1 MLPSVS
7 AMDRAD
13 RVAPATGGGHDGA
26 MTTGEAGQRQLYADP
41 ESALRPGRADAI
53 VVLSLWLA
61 RRLFLPLLL
70 IGLIFGLI
78 TGQLRTDESV
88 IATWDSADDLVRALL
103 TPLAGIAL
111 AILIRVG
118 LAALA
123 AAWPLSRWDRAQ
135 TAGTRGSFYR
145 TAIDRWRLAQ
155 AYRSLRWTWGVRESA
170 IRRAGTTGRRLGL
183 AVPVT
188 TALSILLVI
197 AFAVVIALQ
206 LAA

>member
-1 MLPSVS
+1 
-7 AMDRAD
+7 
-13 RVAPATGGGHDGA
+13 
-26 MTTGEAGQRQLYADP
+26 MTTGEAGERQLYADP
-41 ESALRPGRADAI
+41 DSALRPGRADALI
-53 VVLSLWLA
+53 VLSLWLG

-70 IGLIFGLI
+70 IGLIFGWI
-78 TGQLRTDESV
+78 TGQLRTEESI

-111 AILIRVG
+111 AVLIRIGVG
-118 LAALA
+118 FAALA

-155 AYRSLRWTWGVRESA
+155 AYRSLRWTWGVREAA
-170 IRRAGTTGRRLGL
+170 IRRAGTAGRRLGL

-188 TALSILLVI
+188 TVLSILLVI
-197 AFAVVIALQ
+197 AYVVVVAVQPAS
-206 LAA
+206 